1 MVPESTAVKSP
12 AAADVLHKARIL
24 LADDQPDVLQAL
36 RLLLKAEGCE
46 IDTATSPAGVLAA
59 VDARDFDVAIID
71 LNYTRDTTSGLEGLS
86 LLSKLQALDTP
97 MPVVVMTA
105 WGTVDLAVGYFP
117 AVLLDGHLHVDGS
130 VMGNFLTL
138 LDLEQFR
145 ALAARLRELGA
156 GAVTVRVWAILN
168 VFPHAAIKVMPPEK
182 ATSMALRSTYLLYWA
197 QQPELLR
204 GPSGQPSAQPSN

>member
-1 MVPESTAVKSP
+1 MAPESTAVKAP
-12 AAADVLHKARIL
+12 VAADVLQKARIL

-105 WGTVDLAVGYFP
+105 WGTVDVAVEAMRRGARDFVRKPWDNARLLAI
-117 AVLLDGHLHVDGS
+117 LR
-130 VMGNFLTL
+130 TQC
-138 LDLEQFR
+138 E
-145 ALAARLRELGA
+145 LAAITAMPDVRESFERQGLAPVYWDAATTAARVKTEVVRWRDVVARA
-156 GAVTVRVWAILN
+156 G
-168 VFPHAAIKVMPPEK
+168 IKAE
-182 ATSMALRSTYLLYWA
+182 
-197 QQPELLR
+197 
-204 GPSGQPSAQPSN
+204 